1 MRVLMKIECKD
12 NCPLNKFKPCKK
24 FDCAWY
30 IKVMGKDPQT
40 NADIEDWRCA
50 ISWFPMLLIENSQ
63 RQMQTG
69 AAVESFRNEMVK
81 SNEVSNKI
89 LLKSV
94 MNGGQT
100 NAQVI
105 KDKATHVDYLERY
118 NEQ

>member
-1 MRVLMKIECKD
+1 
-12 NCPLNKFKPCKK
+12 
-24 FDCAWY
+24 
-30 IKVMGKDPQT
+30 MGKDPQT

-105 KDKATHVDYLERY
+105 EDKATHVDYLERY

>member
-1 MRVLMKIECKD
+1 MKLESKD
-12 NCPLNKFKPCKK
+12 NCPLNKFKPCKR
-24 FDCAWY
+24 FECAWY

-69 AAVESFRNEMVK
+69 AAVESFRNEMIK

-89 LLKSV
+89 LLK
-94 MNGGQT
+94 GI
-100 NAQVI
+100 AQN
-105 KDKATHVDYLERY
+105 KLE
-118 NEQ
+118 NKTVEIDDGFI